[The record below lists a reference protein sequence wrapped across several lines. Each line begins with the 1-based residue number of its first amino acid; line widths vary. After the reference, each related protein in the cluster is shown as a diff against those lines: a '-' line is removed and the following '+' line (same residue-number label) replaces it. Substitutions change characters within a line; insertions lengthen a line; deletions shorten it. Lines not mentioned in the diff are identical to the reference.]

1 MHYLNT
7 LEYAD
12 SFPTSRPISTTLK
25 GHIALQNHLER
36 SGQGYISLEHAYLT
50 VIQQEHDISG
60 KLLTMYYS
68 TFCRPG
74 GACVLLEYIVDKF
87 SDRKNLFEAII
98 TLQIY
103 LDVFVKTRITRRA

>member
-1 MHYLNT
+1 
-7 LEYAD
+7 
-12 SFPTSRPISTTLK
+12 
-25 GHIALQNHLER
+25 
-36 SGQGYISLEHAYLT
+36 
-50 VIQQEHDISG
+50 
-60 KLLTMYYS
+60 MYHS